1 VSGLFTSPWRAGRL
15 CLVAVGAALWT
26 APAAHAEGWES
37 VEVYSGF
44 DFSSGDYGETV
55 STDILYIP
63 LTVKYETGPW
73 TLRGTTSYVHVRGP
87 ANVIGTGDNT
97 AFIGNA
103 GAVGSFSRSGV
114 GDLLL
119 GVTYS
124 LESFWKRSLYV
135 DLTAKVK
142 LPTASAR
149 KALGTGKT
157 DFILQADIAKALGR
171 FTPFGTIAYR
181 FIGRP
186 SAYRLHNA
194 WNASAGL
201 QYRLAR
207 GFDIGASYDYRQSAL
222 PGGVDPKE
230 VFTYVAFGLGKEW
243 SLDVYGV
250 AGLSSGSADAAGGIQ
265 ISFRPR

>member
-1 VSGLFTSPWRAGRL
+1 MAGLSTNAWRAG
-15 CLVAVGAALWT
+15 CLVLVTLVAGFWAV
-26 APAAHAEGWES
+26 APAHADDWTS

-44 DFSSGDYGETV
+44 DFSSGNYGQAVT
-55 STDILYIP
+55 TDILYLP
-63 LTVKYETGPW
+63 LTIKYETGPW
-73 TLRGTTSYVHVRGP
+73 TFRGTTSYVHVRGP

-103 GAVGSFSRSGV
+103 STAAFSRSGL
-114 GDLLL
+114 GDTLL

-124 LESFWKRSLYV
+124 LESFWPRAIYI

-142 LPTASAR
+142 LPTASTR
-149 KALGTGKT
+149 KALGTGRT
-157 DFILQADIAKALGR
+157 DFILQADFAKALGK

-194 WNASAGL
+194 WNASGGL

-207 GFDIGASYDYRQSAL
+207 GLDIGASYDYRQSAL
-222 PGGVDPKE
+222 PGGVDPQE
-230 VFTYVAFGLGKEW
+230 IFTYVAVGIGKKW
-243 SLDVYGV
+243 SVDFYGV
-250 AGLSSGSADAAGGIQ
+250 AGLTDGSPDAAGGIQ
-265 ISFRPR
+265 VTFRPR